1 MASGKLDEQI
11 ATKKEVR
18 GAKNKRAIAHTL
30 LIELLSYQLSL
41 PVRWIETQKQ
51 LFNAPESVRKYVEIG
66 AKTTL
71 ATMVKRMADRQ
82 PTAEK
87 LSKAM
92 EFYSYSDQK
101 SDLYYEYR
109 PNAGIS
115 PQSSSQLEAQ
125 QSIPSPAATESSIT
139 NATISEAPVSAKP
152 GLLASDNP
160 TVHKRA
166 VKAVPNLSPTHIVIA
181 LTAQKVNKAFDTLPM
196 QKSIQELSGGKSTLQ
211 NELMG
216 DLSVEFSSVPN
227 GGEYMPLETLG
238 EMLQQGFNG
247 KPGKQ
252 MSTLISKFIS
262 RKMPPS
268 FNQVTMQNYI
278 ETSWGF
284 GKENSII
291 PICFAVTMEPATRFE
306 HADSAKQFLD
316 DVVNRL
322 ASFFGIPL
330 SLQLSDDGSTSSAQ
344 SAIIVGSS
352 ALDRIRQEQRNY
364 HLEEFNRLSDHL
376 KIDCRSSDKLQNL
389 ISSTKAMEDKLN
401 RWATEFD
408 ENFFDGIGPLFDPK
422 KTRNYDSS
430 WNWIREET
438 IRIFNQFSLGH
449 IDYNDQ
455 ALKLISRKWDS
466 SCVQIAQDFLQK
478 IEKVDPEVTIK
489 ARGFLRLESPVLGLQ
504 PVYRYSGKA
513 MMPLTYVSST
523 TSNIEY
529 KELPREVTDYVCFLK
544 QGRITTH
551 GEAVPYVHLRRRQ
564 PANGEYRYNAAL
576 TRTMMDMFELGS
588 SSGLSFATKTILVT
602 GAGPKSIGSG
612 VVEGL
617 LNGGAKVIVT
627 TSRDISTSADFFA
640 NMYRKHGAHGS
651 SLTVIP
657 FNQGSRTD
665 CEDLVKYIYGADS
678 PVGGDVDYIVPFGAI
693 PEKDNISNLGSMSE
707 LAHRVMLTNVLR
719 IVGLV
724 YQNKKDR
731 RIDSRPTN
739 VIIPLSFN
747 KGGFGG
753 DGLYPESKLG
763 LESLFNRFYSGN
775 WQQYITITG
784 AVIGWVRET
793 SLSQTLSLVGYAIE
807 QIPGLNVCT
816 FSRTEMAFNIL
827 TLMTPAITE
836 LAEDHPLY
844 ADLTGG
850 AKEITNI
857 KDIMSDS
864 RSKFTTESNIRR
876 ALFAEKSREQNVLGG
891 AASSVKAS
899 FISAPRVQ
907 RSNLNLQ
914 FPVLSSHA
922 DLTGNISGLEGMI
935 DLARTPVVVGYSEL
949 GPWGNARTRWDVEH
963 LGDFTLETYVEM
975 AWILGL
981 VKHYEGE
988 INGQVYVGWVD
999 SKTKEPVCEDNF
1011 KQLYGDH
1018 IKKHSGIRFIEPEL
1032 LNSYDPAKK
1041 EFLQE
1046 IVVEEDLPSFATS
1059 EASADA
1065 FKLRFGNKV
1074 SIEPVSDSEECR
1086 VTVHQGAHFMLPK
1099 SVPFDRAVAGL
1110 LPSGWDPLRY
1120 GIPEDIVQQVDPV
1133 TLYTLCCVSEAL
1145 LSAGISDPYEF
1156 YNHIHVSELTN
1167 CIGTGAGAMLAGR
1180 GLYRDR
1186 FLDRPVQ
1193 SDILSESFLNTTA
1206 AWVNMLLFSASGPIK
1221 TPVGACATAIES
1233 LEMGCEAIKTG
1244 KSKVA
1249 IVGGYDD
1256 FQEEAS
1262 YEFAMMKATVSS
1274 EEELAKGRRPEEM
1287 SRPSTTTRSG
1297 FVESAGCG
1305 VQIVMNAEL
1314 AIKMGLPIYAVVAY
1328 SQIAADQNGRSI
1340 PAPGQ
1345 GILTAAR
1352 ERTGRHYSKLLDLS
1366 YRRKLFDE
1374 DIAAIDKWWQEKSQT
1389 AGLSETD
1396 LNEIQALARSKIRQ
1410 AQYIWGNDIRSQD
1423 PLISP
1428 MRAALATWGLTVD
1441 DIQVTSMHGTS
1452 TNANDTNEAQVI
1464 NEQMK
1469 HLGRRPGNPLLAVCQ
1484 KSLTGHPKGAAG
1496 AWQMNGCMQMI
1507 QNGIVP
1513 GNRNADNI
1521 EIKLKQNTYIVYPKE
1536 AIQVREIKATM
1547 LTSFGF
1553 GQKGG
1558 LVIAV
1563 ASRYLYSAV
1572 AAGTYEEYR
1581 QKATRRQRAA
1591 NSVFISGV
1599 IKNSLVRLKDQ
1610 APWGK
1615 SDEKMRKVFL
1625 DPASIEF

>member
-1 MASGKLDEQI
+1 
-11 ATKKEVR
+11 
-18 GAKNKRAIAHTL
+18 
-30 LIELLSYQLSL
+30 
-41 PVRWIETQKQ
+41 
-51 LFNAPESVRKYVEIG
+51 
-66 AKTTL
+66 
-71 ATMVKRMADRQ
+71 
-82 PTAEK
+82 
-87 LSKAM
+87 
-92 EFYSYSDQK
+92 
-101 SDLYYEYR
+101 
-109 PNAGIS
+109 
-115 PQSSSQLEAQ
+115 
-125 QSIPSPAATESSIT
+125 
-139 NATISEAPVSAKP
+139 
-152 GLLASDNP
+152 
-160 TVHKRA
+160 
-166 VKAVPNLSPTHIVIA
+166 
-181 LTAQKVNKAFDTLPM
+181 
-196 QKSIQELSGGKSTLQ
+196 
-211 NELMG
+211 MG
-216 DLSVEFSSVPN
+216 DLGVEFNAVPN

-238 EMLQQGFNG
+238 ETLQQGFNG

-252 MSTLISKFIS
+252 MLTLISKFIS
-262 RKMPPS
+262 RKMPGG
-268 FNQVTMQNYI
+268 FNQAMMQNHV
-278 ETSWGF
+278 EAFWGF
-284 GKENSII
+284 SKENSII
-291 PICFAVTMEPATRFE
+291 PVCFAVTMEPPARFE
-306 HADSAKQFLD
+306 DTDSAKQFLD
-316 DVVNRL
+316 DVVSRF
-322 ASFFGIPL
+322 ASFAGMSL
-330 SLQLSDDGSTSSAQ
+330 SPQSSGDGSASGGQ
-344 SAIIVGSS
+344 SAVMVDST
-352 ALDRIRQEQRNY
+352 ALESLRQEQRDY
-364 HLEEFNRLSDHL
+364 QMKEFKLLAKHLQIVGQGSEEL
-376 KIDCRSSDKLQNL
+376 KGLTSSNKAMDDKL
-389 ISSTKAMEDKLN
+389 S
-401 RWATEFD
+401 RWTTEFD
-408 ENFFDGIGPLFDPK
+408 DKFFDGIGSLFDPK
-422 KTRNYDSS
+422 KARQYDSS

-438 IRIFNQFSLGH
+438 VRLLSQLALGQ
-449 IDYNDQ
+449 IECNDQ
-455 ALKLISRKWDS
+455 AFQLIARKWDI
-466 SCVQIAQDFLQK
+466 SCVEITKDFLQSM
-478 IEKVDPEVTIK
+478 EKVKLQLPPK
-489 ARGFLRLESPVLGLQ
+489 LKGYLRLESPIVGVQ
-504 PVYRYSGKA
+504 PVYRYSGRA

-523 TSNIEY
+523 TGNIEY
-529 KELPREVTDYVCFLK
+529 KELPRENTDYVPFLK
-544 QGRITTH
+544 RGRMTVH
-551 GEAVPYVHLRRRQ
+551 REAVPYVHLRRRQ
-564 PANGEYRYNAAL
+564 PANGEFRYDADL
-576 TRTMMDMFELGS
+576 TKTFIEMFELGA
-588 SSGLSFATKTILVT
+588 SSGLTYATKTFLVT
-602 GAGPKSIGSG
+602 GAGPKSIGAG

-627 TSRDISTSADFFA
+627 TSRDISRSADFFA
-640 NMYRKHGAHGS
+640 DMYRKHGAQGS
-651 SLTVIP
+651 CLTVIP
-657 FNQGSRTD
+657 FNQGSRKD
-665 CEDLVKYIYGADS
+665 CEDLVEYIYGVDS
-678 PVGGDVDYIVPFGAI
+678 PVGGDIDYIVPFGAI
-693 PEKDNISNLGSMSE
+693 PEKDDISNLESMTE
-707 LAHRVMLTNVLR
+707 LAHRAMLTNIMRV
-719 IVGLV
+719 IGLV
-724 YQNKKDR
+724 YKNKRDR

-739 VIIPLSFN
+739 VVIPLSFN
-747 KGGFGG
+747 QGGFGG

-763 LESLFNRFYSGN
+763 LETLFNRFYSGN
-775 WQQYITITG
+775 WQQYVTITG

-793 SLSQTLSLVGYAIE
+793 SLSQALSLVGYAIE
-807 QIPGLNVCT
+807 QIPDLNVCT
-816 FSRTEMAFNIL
+816 FSRAEMAFNIL
-827 TLMTPAITE
+827 TLMTPAVTE
-836 LAEDHPLY
+836 LAEDHPVY

-864 RSKFTTESNIRR
+864 RAKFTAQSNIRR
-876 ALFAEKSREQNVLGG
+876 ALLAEKTRELNVLAGG
-891 AASSVKAS
+891 ASSVKLPSSSVPQTRRA
-899 FISAPRVQ
+899 
-907 RSNLNLQ
+907 NLNLQ
-914 FPVLSSHA
+914 FPQLSGHT
-922 DLTGNISGLEGMI
+922 DLTADIAALEGMI
-935 DLARTPVVVGYSEL
+935 DLSRTAVVVGYSEL
-949 GPWGNARTRWDVEH
+949 GPWGNARTRWDIEH

-981 VKHYEGE
+981 VKYHEGE

-999 SKTKEPVCEDNF
+999 AKTKDPVREDNF
-1011 KQLYGDH
+1011 KQLYGGH

-1032 LNSYDPAKK
+1032 LDGYDPAKK

-1059 EASADA
+1059 KASADA
-1065 FKLRFGNKV
+1065 FKLRLGNKV
-1074 SIEPVSDSEECR
+1074 SIEPVPGSEEWR
-1086 VTVHQGAHFMLPK
+1086 VTVRQGAHFMLPK

-1110 LPSGWDPLRY
+1110 LPSGWDPIRY

-1145 LSAGISDPYEF
+1145 LSAGIKDPYEF
-1156 YNHIHVSELTN
+1156 YNHIHVSELAN

-1244 KSKVA
+1244 KSKVS

-1287 SRPSTTTRSG
+1287 SRPSTSTRNG

-1352 ERTGRHYSKLLDLS
+1352 ERADRHDSKLLDLT

-1389 AGLSETD
+1389 PGISESD
-1396 LNEIQALARSKIRQ
+1396 INEIQAVARSKIKQ
-1410 AQYIWGNDIRSQD
+1410 AQYMWGNEIRSQD

-1441 DIQVTSMHGTS
+1441 DIQAASMHGTS
-1452 TNANDTNEAQVI
+1452 TKANDTNEAQVI

-1496 AWQMNGCMQMI
+1496 AWQMNGCIQML
-1507 QNGIVP
+1507 QNSIVP

-1521 EIKLKQNTYIVYPKE
+1521 EIKLKQNKYIVYPKE
-1536 AIQVREIKATM
+1536 AIRLREVKATM

-1563 ASRYLYSAV
+1563 APKFLYSAV
-1572 AAGTYEEYR
+1572 AADTYEEYR
-1581 QKATRRQRAA
+1581 LKAKERQRAA
-1591 NSVFISGV
+1591 NSAFVSGV
-1599 IKNSLVRLKDQ
+1599 IGNSLVRLKDH

-1625 DPASIEF
+1625 DPASTQF

>member
-1 MASGKLDEQI
+1 MAGSNRDVQVI
-11 ATKKEVR
+11 TKKQTRSSGDE
-18 GAKNKRAIAHTL
+18 RAIAHTL

-41 PVRWIETQKQ
+41 PVRWIETQKL

-82 PTAEK
+82 PSTEK
-87 LSKAM
+87 AFKSM

-101 SDLYYEYR
+101 ADLFYEYSPDAEIQPQPSKQPEPQQLTPTPIAAA
-109 PNAGIS
+109 PNTNTAVPETSVPTKPSIS
-115 PQSSSQLEAQ
+115 QLSSS
-125 QSIPSPAATESSIT
+125 SSPKKPSGAI
-139 NATISEAPVSAKP
+139 
-152 GLLASDNP
+152 
-160 TVHKRA
+160 
-166 VKAVPNLSPTHIVIA
+166 PNLSSTHIVIA
-181 LTAQKVNKAFDTLPM
+181 LTAQKVKKTFDVLPT

-216 DLSVEFSSVPN
+216 DLGVEFSAVPN

-238 EMLQQGFNG
+238 EALQQSFNG

-262 RKMPPS
+262 RKMPGG
-268 FNQVTMQNYI
+268 FNQAMMQNHL
-278 ETSWGF
+278 ETFWGF
-284 GKENSII
+284 SKENSII
-291 PICFAVTMEPATRFE
+291 PVCFAITMEPPSRLE
-306 HADSAKQFLD
+306 HVDNAKQFLD
-316 DVVNRL
+316 DVVSRF
-322 ASFFGIPL
+322 ASFVGISL
-330 SLQLSDDGSTSSAQ
+330 SSQSSSDGSGSGQ
-344 SAIIVGSS
+344 SAVMVDST
-352 ALDRIRQEQRNY
+352 ALDKLRQEQRDY
-364 HLEEFNRLSDHL
+364 QMKEYQLLAKHLRTEGKGSEELET
-376 KIDCRSSDKLQNL
+376 L
-389 ISSTKAMEDKLN
+389 ISSTKAMEDKLS
-401 RWATEFD
+401 RWTTEFD
-408 ENFFDGIGPLFDPK
+408 DNFFDGIGALFDAK
-422 KTRNYDSS
+422 KARQYDSS

-438 IRIFNQFSLGH
+438 FRLLNQLALGQ
-449 IDYNDQ
+449 IDFNDQ
-455 ALKLISRKWDS
+455 ALQRISQKWDLG
-466 SCVQIAQDFLQK
+466 CVEIAKDFLQSM
-478 IEKVDPEVTIK
+478 EKVKPELPLKFKGYI
-489 ARGFLRLESPVLGLQ
+489 RLESLILSVQ
-504 PVYRYSGKA
+504 PVYRYSGRT

-523 TSNIEY
+523 TGNIEY
-529 KELPREVTDYVCFLK
+529 KELPREITEYVPFLK
-544 QGRITTH
+544 RGRTNVY

-564 PANGEYRYNAAL
+564 PANGEFRFDAAL
-576 TRTMMDMFELGS
+576 TKTFIETFELGA
-588 SSGLSFATKTILVT
+588 SSGLTYATKTFLVT
-602 GAGPKSIGSG
+602 GAGPKSIGAG

-627 TSRDISTSADFFA
+627 TSRDISKSADFFA
-640 NMYRKHGAHGS
+640 NMYRKHGAQGS
-651 SLTVIP
+651 SLIVIP
-657 FNQGSRTD
+657 FNQGSRKD
-665 CEDLVKYIYGADS
+665 CEDLVEYIYAGDS
-678 PVGGDVDYIVPFGAI
+678 PVGGDIDYIVPFGAI
-693 PEKDNISNLGSMSE
+693 PEKDDISNLESMTE
-707 LAHRVMLTNVLR
+707 LAHRAMLTNIMR
-719 IVGLV
+719 IIGLV
-724 YQNKKDR
+724 YKNKRDH

-739 VIIPLSFN
+739 VVIPLSFN
-747 KGGFGG
+747 QGGFGG

-763 LESLFNRFYSGN
+763 LETLFNRFYSGN
-775 WQQYITITG
+775 WKQYLTITG

-793 SLSQTLSLVGYAIE
+793 SLSQALSLVGYAIE
-807 QIPGLNVCT
+807 QIPDLNVCT
-816 FSRTEMAFNIL
+816 FSRAEMAFNIL
-827 TLMTPAITE
+827 TLMTPAVTE
-836 LAEDHPLY
+836 LAEDHPVY

-857 KDIMSDS
+857 KDIMSES
-864 RSKFTTESNIRR
+864 RAKFTSQSNIRR
-876 ALFAEKSREQNVLGG
+876 ALLAEKSRELNVLAGG
-891 AASSVKAS
+891 ASSVK
-899 FISAPRVQ
+899 SATTFVPKTR
-907 RSNLNLQ
+907 RANLNLQ
-914 FPVLSSHA
+914 FPHLSSHV
-922 DLTGNISGLEGMI
+922 DLTADISRLGGMI
-935 DLARTPVVVGYSEL
+935 DLSRTAVVVGYSEL

-981 VKHYEGE
+981 VKHHEGE

-999 SKTKEPVCEDNF
+999 AKTNEPVREDSF
-1011 KQLYGDH
+1011 KQLYGEH

-1032 LNSYDPAKK
+1032 LGGYDPAKK

-1059 EASADA
+1059 KASADA
-1065 FKLRFGNKV
+1065 FKLRLGNKV
-1074 SIEPVSDSEECR
+1074 SIEPVSESDEWR
-1086 VTVHQGAHFMLPK
+1086 VTVRQGAHFMLPK

-1110 LPSGWDPLRY
+1110 LPSGWDPIRY

-1145 LSAGISDPYEF
+1145 LSAGIKDPYEF
-1156 YNHIHVSELTN
+1156 YNHIHVSELAN

-1186 FLDRPVQ
+1186 FLDRQVQ

-1305 VQIVMNAEL
+1305 VQIIMNAEL

-1352 ERTGRHYSKLLDLS
+1352 ERPDRHDSKLLDLA

-1374 DIAAIDKWWQEKSQT
+1374 DIAAIDKWWQDKSQT
-1389 AGLSETD
+1389 PGISESD
-1396 LNEIQALARSKIRQ
+1396 LNEIQAAARSKIKQ
-1410 AQYIWGNDIRSQD
+1410 AQYMWGNEIRSQD

-1441 DIQVTSMHGTS
+1441 DIQAASMHGTS
-1452 TNANDTNEAQVI
+1452 TKANDTNEAQVI

-1496 AWQMNGCMQMI
+1496 AWQMNGCIQML

-1521 EIKLKQNTYIVYPKE
+1521 EIKLKQNKYIVYPKE
-1536 AIQVREIKATM
+1536 AIRVGEVKAAM

-1558 LVIAV
+1558 LVVAV
-1563 ASRYLYSAV
+1563 APKFLYSAV
-1572 AAGTYEEYR
+1572 AADIYEEYR
-1581 QKATRRQRAA
+1581 LKVKERQRAA
-1591 NSVFISGV
+1591 NIAFISGV
-1599 IKNSLVRLKDQ
+1599 IGNSFVKLKDH

-1615 SDEKMRKVFL
+1615 SDETMRKVFL
-1625 DPASIEF
+1625 DPASTQF

>member
-1 MASGKLDEQI
+1 MAGDNLDVQV
-11 ATKKEVR
+11 TKQQTRTPEDER
-18 GAKNKRAIAHTL
+18 TIAHTL

-41 PVRWIETQKQ
+41 PVRWIETQKL
-51 LFNAPESVRKYVEIG
+51 LFNTPESVRKYVEIG

-71 ATMVKRMADRQ
+71 ATMGKRMADRQ
-82 PTAEK
+82 STAEK
-87 LSKAM
+87 LSKPM
-92 EFYSYSDQK
+92 DFYSYSDQK
-101 SDLYYEYR
+101 GDLFYEYSLDAEIQ
-109 PNAGIS
+109 PQLSKQPDPKQSTS
-115 PQSSSQLEAQ
+115 PPVAAAPATNTAAPTAPAPVKPSLAQPTSSS
-125 QSIPSPAATESSIT
+125 SPKKPSGAI
-139 NATISEAPVSAKP
+139 
-152 GLLASDNP
+152 
-160 TVHKRA
+160 
-166 VKAVPNLSPTHIVIA
+166 PNLSPTHIVIA
-181 LTAQKVNKAFDTLPM
+181 LTAQKVKKSFDVLPI

-216 DLSVEFSSVPN
+216 DLGVEFSSVPN

-238 EMLQQGFNG
+238 ETLQQGFSG

-262 RKMPPS
+262 RKMPGG
-268 FNQVTMQNYI
+268 FNQAMMQSHL
-278 ETSWGF
+278 ETFWGF
-284 GKENSII
+284 GKENSVI
-291 PICFAVTMEPATRFE
+291 PVCFAITMEPPSRLE
-306 HADSAKQFLD
+306 NADNAKQFLD
-316 DVVNRL
+316 DVVSRF
-322 ASFFGIPL
+322 ASFAGISL
-330 SLQLSDDGSTSSAQ
+330 SYQSSGDGSASGGQ
-344 SAIIVGSS
+344 SAVMVDST
-352 ALDRIRQEQRNY
+352 ALDNLRQEQRDY
-364 HLEEFNRLSDHL
+364 QMKEYKLLAKHL
-376 KIDCRSSDKLQNL
+376 KLNSQGSEELEGF
-389 ISSTKAMEDKLN
+389 ISSTRNMEGKLN
-401 RWATEFD
+401 RWTTEFGD
-408 ENFFDGIGPLFDPK
+408 NFFDGIGPLFNPK
-422 KTRNYDSS
+422 KARQYDSS

-438 IRIFNQFSLGH
+438 VRLLNQLALGQIDHTDQSLR
-449 IDYNDQ
+449 
-455 ALKLISRKWDS
+455 LIARKWDI
-466 SCVQIAQDFLQK
+466 SCVEIAKDFLQT
-478 IEKVDPEVTIK
+478 IEKLKPEIPFK
-489 ARGFLRLESPVLGLQ
+489 MKSLLRLESPILGMQ
-504 PVYRYSGKA
+504 PVYRYSGRT
-513 MMPLTYVSST
+513 MMPLTCVSPT
-523 TSNIEY
+523 TGNLDY
-529 KELPREVTDYVCFLK
+529 KEIPREITGYVPFLK
-544 QGRITTH
+544 RGRTTVH

-564 PANGEYRYNAAL
+564 PANGEFRHDAAL
-576 TRTMMDMFELGS
+576 TKTFMEMFELGA
-588 SSGLSFATKTILVT
+588 SSGFTYATKTFLVT
-602 GAGPKSIGSG
+602 GAGPKSIGAG

-627 TSRDISTSADFFA
+627 TSRDIAKSADFFA
-640 NMYRKHGAHGS
+640 NMYRKHGAQGS

-657 FNQGSRTD
+657 FNQGSRKD
-665 CEDLVKYIYGADS
+665 CEDLVEYIYGVDS
-678 PVGGDVDYIVPFGAI
+678 PVGGDIDYIVPFGAI
-693 PEKDNISNLGSMSE
+693 PEKDDISNLESMTE
-707 LAHRVMLTNVLR
+707 LAHRAMLTNIMR
-719 IVGLV
+719 IIGLV
-724 YQNKKDR
+724 YSNKRDR

-739 VIIPLSFN
+739 VVIPLSFN
-747 KGGFGG
+747 QGGFGG

-763 LESLFNRFYSGN
+763 LETLFNRFYSGN
-775 WQQYITITG
+775 WQQYLTITG

-793 SLSQTLSLVGYAIE
+793 SLSQALSLVGYAIE
-807 QIPGLNVCT
+807 QIPDMNVCT
-816 FSRTEMAFNIL
+816 FSRAEMAFNIL
-827 TLMTPAITE
+827 TLMTPAVTE
-836 LAEDHPLY
+836 LAEDHPVY

-857 KDIMSDS
+857 KDIMSES
-864 RSKFTTESNIRR
+864 RAKLTSQSNIRR
-876 ALFAEKSREQNVLGG
+876 AILAEKSRELNILAGG
-891 AASSVKAS
+891 ASSVQSS
-899 FISAPRVQ
+899 FSSMRKTRRA
-907 RSNLNLQ
+907 NLSLQ
-914 FPVLSSHA
+914 FPQLSGHT
-922 DLTGNISGLEGMI
+922 DLTADIARLEGMV
-935 DLARTPVVVGYSEL
+935 DLSRTAVVVGYSEL

-975 AWILGL
+975 SWILGL
-981 VKHYEGE
+981 VTHHEGE

-999 SKTKEPVCEDNF
+999 AKTKEPVREDNF
-1011 KQLYGDH
+1011 KQLYGEH

-1032 LNSYDPAKK
+1032 LGGYDPAKK

-1059 EASADA
+1059 KASADA
-1065 FKLRFGNKV
+1065 FKLRLGNKV
-1074 SIEPVSDSEECR
+1074 SIEPIPESEEWL
-1086 VTVHQGAHFMLPK
+1086 VTVRRGAHFMLPK

-1110 LPSGWDPLRY
+1110 LPSGWDPIRY

-1145 LSAGISDPYEF
+1145 LSAGIKDPYEF
-1156 YNHIHVSELTN
+1156 YNHIHVSELAN
-1167 CIGTGAGAMLAGR
+1167 CIGTGAGAMRAGR

-1314 AIKMGLPIYAVVAY
+1314 AIKMALPIYAVVAY

-1352 ERTGRHYSKLLDLS
+1352 ERPDRHESKLLDLS

-1389 AGLSETD
+1389 PGMSESD
-1396 LNEIQALARSKIRQ
+1396 LNEIQAAARSKIKQ
-1410 AQYIWGNDIRSQD
+1410 AQYMWGNEIRSQD

-1441 DIQVTSMHGTS
+1441 DIQAASMHGTS
-1452 TNANDTNEAQVI
+1452 TKANDTNEAQVI
-1464 NEQMK
+1464 NQQMK

-1496 AWQMNGCMQMI
+1496 AWQMNGCIQML
-1507 QNGIVP
+1507 QNSIVP

-1521 EIKLKQNTYIVYPKE
+1521 EIKLKQNKYIVYPKE
-1536 AIQVREIKATM
+1536 AIQVREVKATM

-1558 LVIAV
+1558 LVVAV
-1563 ASRYLYSAV
+1563 APKFLYSAV
-1572 AAGTYEEYR
+1572 AADIYEEYR
-1581 QKATRRQRAA
+1581 LRVKERQRVA
-1591 NSVFISGV
+1591 NSAFVSGV
-1599 IKNSLVRLKDQ
+1599 IGNSLVKLKDH

-1615 SDEKMRKVFL
+1615 SDEKMREVFL
-1625 DPASIEF
+1625 DPTSTQF